1 MQKTSSQAHGNR
13 KQANMG
19 ILIFDKVNFK
29 SKLLRRDKPLVI
41 KWFIQQDDIT
51 YAMNNEYFIKQ
62 IIIYKI
68 SDGI

>member
-1 MQKTSSQAHGNR
+1 
-13 KQANMG
+13 MG